1 MKLYRLND
9 REITPKA
16 QELVDFD
23 MDSIRQ
29 IAASEKLKAP
39 QLWLANPDQYES
51 QSRILRDSTSPRMLA
66 YLTERNVLLVTDG
79 CNSCVHFLKLDLKEM
94 DEETLRSFSTES
106 HIAPELLRRMVEIL
120 KNLSIN

>member
-1 MKLYRLND
+1 LYRLND

-29 IAASEKLKAP
+29 IAAAEKLKAP

-51 QSRILRDSTSPRMLA
+51 TGRILRDSSSPRMLA
-66 YLTERNVLLVTDG
+66 YVPEKKVLFVTDG
-79 CNSCVHFLKLDLKEM
+79 CNSCAHFLAADLMEM
-94 DEETLRSFSTES
+94 DDEKLKVFSTES
-106 HIAPELLRRMVEIL
+106 HIAPELLDRMVAIL
-120 KNLSIN
+120 KNLTIN

>member
-29 IAASEKLKAP
+29 IAAAEKLKAP

-51 QSRILRDSTSPRMLA
+51 TGRILRDSSSPRMLA
-66 YLTERNVLLVTDG
+66 YAPERNVLLVTDG
-79 CNSCVHFLKLDLKEM
+79 CNTCAHFLAADLKEM
-94 DEETLRSFSTES
+94 DEAKLKVFSTES
-106 HIAPELLRRMVEIL
+106 HIAPELLDRMVAIL

>member
-23 MDSIRQ
+23 MDSIRL

-39 QLWLANPDQYES
+39 QLWLANPDQYEA
-51 QSRILRDSTSPRMLA
+51 QGRLLRDSTSPRMLA
-66 YLTERNVLLVTDG
+66 YSTERNVLLVTDG
-79 CNSCVHFLKLDLKEM
+79 CNSCVHFLKIDLKQM
-94 DEETLRSFSTES
+94 DEETLKNFSTES
-106 HIAPELLRRMVEIL
+106 HVAPELLRRMVEIV
-120 KNLSIN
+120 KNLSIH

>member
-1 MKLYRLND
+1 VKLYRLND

-29 IAASEKLKAP
+29 IAASEKLRAP

-51 QSRILRDSTSPRMLA
+51 TGRILRDSPSPRMLA
-66 YLTERNVLLVTDG
+66 YAAERNVLLVTDG
-79 CNSCVHFLKLDLKEM
+79 CNSCAHFLKGDLKEM
-94 DEETLRSFSTES
+94 DGEALKIFSTES
-106 HIAPELLRRMVEIL
+106 HIAPQLLDRMIAIL

>member
-1 MKLYRLND
+1 VKLYRLND
-9 REITPKA
+9 REITPKT

-29 IAASEKLKAP
+29 IAVSEKLKAP
-39 QLWLANPDQYES
+39 QLWLANPGQYES
-51 QSRILRDSTSPRMLA
+51 QGRILRDSTSPRMLA

-94 DEETLRSFSTES
+94 DAEALKVFSAES
-106 HIAPELLRRMVEIL
+106 HIAPELLGRMVEIV

>member
-1 MKLYRLND
+1 VKLYRLND

-29 IAASEKLKAP
+29 IAVSEKLKAP
-39 QLWLANPDQYES
+39 QLWLANPDQYEAHG
-51 QSRILRDSTSPRMLA
+51 RILRDSTSPRMLA

-79 CNSCVHFLKLDLKEM
+79 CNSCVHFLKLNLKEM
-94 DEETLRSFSTES
+94 DEETLKSFSTES
-106 HIAPELLRRMVEIL
+106 HIAPELLKRMVEIL
-120 KNLSIN
+120 KNLSVN